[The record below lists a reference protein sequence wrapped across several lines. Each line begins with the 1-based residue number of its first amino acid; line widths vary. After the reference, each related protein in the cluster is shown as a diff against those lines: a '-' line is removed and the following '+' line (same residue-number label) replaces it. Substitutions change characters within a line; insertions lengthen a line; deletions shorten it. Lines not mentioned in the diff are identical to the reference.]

1 MWDTKLRGEEQVR
14 VLIQDTLL
22 AQRGGLIGWAPVC
35 LAIGIGTYF
44 SLGQEPGLLGMTSLV
59 VIALSLAV
67 LSRLVGVAY
76 APLLMAL
83 MLVCTGVGLAKWRVE
98 AVAAPILSFR
108 YYGPIEG
115 RVVNI
120 DRSASDAMRL
130 TLDQVVLAR
139 MSPIRTPERV
149 RVSLHGTQPL
159 TSFIAGDVL
168 ILTGHLSPPSGPA
181 EPGGFDFQR
190 HAWFLKL
197 GAVGYTRTP
206 VLRLSGPVSSDPASR
221 IFGARRAISK
231 AVQEAMPGEAG
242 AFAAAIMTG
251 DRSGMGQDTLSDL
264 RASNLAHL
272 LAISGLHMGLL
283 TGFVFAV
290 IRYGLAL
297 VPGMAL
303 RWQTK
308 KIAAVCALVVGAF
321 YLALSGGNVATER
334 AFIMV
339 AVMLVAVLLGRRAL
353 TLRAVAM
360 AAIIVLV
367 WQPEALVGPG
377 FQMSFA
383 ATTALVA
390 IFGALRRYDLSAL
403 PKWTRPILSVVLSS
417 FIAGLATA
425 PFAAAHF
432 NQIAHY
438 GLVANL
444 LSVPL
449 MGMLVMPA
457 AVLAVCLAPFGLW
470 EVGLRLMEL
479 GLRWILFV
487 ADTTASQDGAL
498 SHVWAPHA
506 GVLPLLALGLLWLIL
521 IQGRGRYA
529 GIVAVLCAGVVWQQS
544 ARPALLVADNGALI
558 GLQSDAGR
566 VLSKPKGSGFVAGI
580 WLENDGGP
588 VAQAQAAARSGL
600 LIEGRRVVANVGDW
614 RVLQV
619 SGKTALAAVV
629 DCDGADVLISNQI
642 DEVSRSCAVYDLAA
656 LRNTGALALDIAENG
671 DLLIDTAHRIAGQ
684 RPWNMRQGPVVPIV
698 HLSLDTKKRAAA
710 ATLFTQNTLDQ

>member
-1 MWDTKLRGEEQVR
+1 MRARIE
-14 VLIQDTLL
+14 DTLL

-35 LAIGIGTYF
+35 IAIGIGVYF
-44 SLGQEPGLLGMTSLV
+44 GLSTEPEPLSMAGLGTV
-59 VIALSLAV
+59 ALTLAV
-67 LSRLVGVAY
+67 LSRLAGVAY
-76 APLLMAL
+76 APLLIAL
-83 MLVCTGVGLAKWRVE
+83 LLVCTGVGVAKWRVE
-98 AVAAPILSFR
+98 AVAAPILNFR

-120 DRSASDAMRL
+120 DRSSSDATRL
-130 TLDQVVLAR
+130 TLDRVVLAR
-139 MSPIRTPERV
+139 LSPTRTPQRV

-159 TSFIAGDVL
+159 SSFRAGDVV
-168 ILTGHLSPPSGPA
+168 ILTGHLSPPAGPA

-190 HAWFLKL
+190 HAWFLQL

-206 VLRLSGPVSSDPASR
+206 VLRLSEPTSPDAATS
-221 IFGARRAISK
+221 IFATRRAIST
-231 AVQEAMPGEAG
+231 AVQKAMPGEAG

-251 DRSGMGQDTLSDL
+251 DRSGMGQDTLTDL

-283 TGFVFAV
+283 TGFIFAV
-290 IRYGLAL
+290 VRHGLAL
-297 VPGMAL
+297 VPGVAL

-308 KIAAVCALVVGAF
+308 KIAAVCALIVGGC

-353 TLRAVAM
+353 TLRAVAI

-390 IFGALRRYDLSAL
+390 IFGALRRYDLSRL

-438 GLVANL
+438 GLIANL

-449 MGMLVMPA
+449 MGLLVMPA

-470 EVGLRLMEL
+470 DIGLRLMEL

-487 ADTTASQDGAL
+487 ADTTATQDGAL

-506 GVLPLLALGLLWLIL
+506 SVLPVLALGLLWVIL
-521 IQGRGRYA
+521 IQGWGRYA
-529 GIVAVLCAGVVWQQS
+529 GIIAVVCAGLIWQQTQ
-544 ARPALLVADNGALI
+544 RPALLVADNGALI

-580 WLENDGGP
+580 WLENDGRP
-588 VAQAQAAARSGL
+588 VPQAQAAARDGL
-600 LIEGRRVVANVGDW
+600 LSQGRVTEARIGIW

-619 SGKTALAAVV
+619 SGKTALAGIA
-629 DCDGADVLISNQI
+629 DCGGADVLISNQI
-642 DEVSRSCAVYDLAA
+642 DDVARSCAVYDLAA
-656 LRNTGALALDIAENG
+656 LRKTGALALDLGQNG
-671 DLLIDTAHRIAGQ
+671 DLRIQTAHGVAGM
-684 RPWNMRQGPVVPIV
+684 RPWNMRQGPVLGVV
-698 HLSLDTKKRAAA
+698 ELSLAQRKRAAD
-710 ATLFTQNTLDQ
+710 ATLFTQIRVDQ

>member
-1 MWDTKLRGEEQVR
+1 MR
-14 VLIQDTLL
+14 VPFQDTLL

-44 SLGQEPGLLGMTSLV
+44 GLGQEPGLLEMTG
-59 VIALSLAV
+59 LAV
-67 LSRLVGVAY
+67 LAVAFAAVSRFVGVAY
-76 APLLMAL
+76 APLMIAL
-83 MLVCTGVGLAKWRVE
+83 VLICAGIGLAKWRVD
-98 AVAAPILSFR
+98 AVAAPVLNFR

-120 DRSASDAMRL
+120 DRSSSNATRL
-130 TLDQVVLAR
+130 TLDRVVLAR
-139 MSPIRTPERV
+139 MSPIRTPQRV

-159 TSFIAGDVL
+159 SSFMAGDVV

-206 VLRLSGPVSSDPASR
+206 VLRLSEPVSMDLATR
-221 IFGARRAISK
+221 IFATRQAISQ
-231 AVQEAMPGEAG
+231 AVQAAMPGEPG

-251 DRSGMGQDTLSDL
+251 DRSGMGQQTLTNL

-283 TGFVFAV
+283 TGFIFAV
-290 IRYGLAL
+290 VRYGLAL
-297 VPGMAL
+297 LPGVAL
-303 RWQTK
+303 RLQTK
-308 KIAAVCALVVGAF
+308 KIAAVCALIVGAF

-339 AVMLVAVLLGRRAL
+339 AVMLIAVLLGRRAL
-353 TLRAVAM
+353 TLRAVAI

-390 IFGALRRYDLSAL
+390 AFGALRRYDLSAL
-403 PKWTRPILSVVLSS
+403 PKWTRPILSVVMSS

-438 GLVANL
+438 GLIANL

-449 MGMLVMPA
+449 MGLLVMPA
-457 AVLAVCLAPFGLW
+457 AVLAVCLAPLGLW

-487 ADTTASQDGAL
+487 ADTVARQDGAL
-498 SHVWAPHA
+498 SHVWAPHQA
-506 GVLPLLALGLLWLIL
+506 VLPILSVGLLWLIL
-521 IQGRGRYA
+521 IHGRSRFA
-529 GIVAVLCAGVVWQQS
+529 GIVAVICAGVIWQQTE
-544 ARPALLVADNGALI
+544 RPALLVADNGGLI

-588 VAQAQAAARSGL
+588 VPQAQAAQRAGL
-600 LIEGRRVVANVGDW
+600 LTEGRRTTANLGEW

-619 SGKTALAAVV
+619 SGKTALAEVA

-642 DEVSRSCAVYDLAA
+642 DEVARSCAVYDLGA
-656 LRNTGALALDIAENG
+656 LRNTGALALDIASNG
-671 DLLIDTAHRIAGQ
+671 DLLIETAHRVAGL
-684 RPWNMRQGPVVPIV
+684 RPWNTRQGPTTPVVQLALEPR
-698 HLSLDTKKRAAA
+698 KRAAPA
-710 ATLFTQNTLDQ
+710 ALFTQNHTD